1 MLGGKAVQN
10 IDGGTERRSTAL
22 RHVNSLEEKEV
33 KKEQKLYKGRSTE
46 FRIALSAVLEFCG
59 VDS

>member
-1 MLGGKAVQN
+1 M
-10 IDGGTERRSTAL
+10 DGGTERRSTAL
-22 RHVNSLEEKEV
+22 RHVNSLEEKEG